1 MQIDRSRFL
10 VLTGALAAASLG
22 AVAGAS
28 GCTIVTNNGTDAS
41 TPGPDGS
48 TPGTD
53 GSAAGDGSTNGDSAA
68 DASTCL
74 GDDKVLNPSCASL
87 AGDGGVNNCV
97 QDPNIGQPACAD
109 FQAGLRN
116 GVAREAVQCLVTLPT
131 CEGLA
136 TDPVAD
142 CAIKAM
148 KKSCPTTEAAAL
160 CKKAVADCAAASIT
174 PDVSEAECT
183 SIASGLNAAG
193 RQAFTDCATEG
204 CSLVGTGCLIPY
216 GLGTPPR

>member
-10 VLTGALAAASLG
+10 VLTGALATASLG

-41 TPGPDGS
+41 VTSDGS
-48 TPGTD
+48 TPQND
-53 GSAAGDGSTNGDSAA
+53 GATTGDGSTTGDGAA

-74 GDDKVLNPSCASL
+74 GDDKLLNPSCASL
-87 AGDGGVNNCV
+87 AGDGGVTNCV

-109 FQAGLRN
+109 FQVGFRN

-148 KKSCPTTEAAAL
+148 KKSCPTAEAATL
-160 CKKAVADCAAASIT
+160 CKKAVTDCAAASIT
-174 PDVSEAECT
+174 PTVSEAECT
-183 SIASGLNAAG
+183 AIASGLNAAG
-193 RQAFTDCATEG
+193 RQAFTDCVTEG
-204 CSLVGTGCLIPY
+204 CSLTDTSCFIPY
-216 GLGTPPR
+216 GLGGPIR